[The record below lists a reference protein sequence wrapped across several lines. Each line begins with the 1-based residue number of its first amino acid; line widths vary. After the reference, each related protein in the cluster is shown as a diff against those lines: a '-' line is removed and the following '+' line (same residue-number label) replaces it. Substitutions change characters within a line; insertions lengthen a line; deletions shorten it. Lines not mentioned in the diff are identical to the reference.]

1 MVGFSLA
8 HGSSA
13 VLLLAP
19 FLLAFWA
26 AIALMVIVTNLVKKR
41 RTDTPTR
48 AAFGLAVL
56 LFGLL
61 FVPSGVWQRLFIRQM
76 TSSPRAGDLLVYAAY
91 DRDFRTVK
99 AMLSH
104 GVSIEIEI
112 LKFPDIGFPGQHRGN
127 AESMFKA
134 RGRWVTF
141 ARQLLSSLESI
152 KADMG
157 CEGYER
163 AWRHPFPIEAYEKLR
178 NAIQREK

>member
-1 MVGFSLA
+1 MLKISLNNPES
-8 HGSSA
+8 GW
-13 VLLLAP
+13 
-19 FLLAFWA
+19 AFA
-26 AIALMVIVTNLVKKR
+26 
-41 RTDTPTR
+41 
-48 AAFGLAVL
+48 
-56 LFGLL
+56 
-61 FVPSGVWQRLFIRQM
+61 RLSDERKE
-76 TSSPRAGDLLVYAAY
+76 LLVTAPYSP
-91 DRDFRTVK
+91 DDMLRDFVDAVQSLQSAGAAECYWSQEPGELHWSLRRMDK
-99 AMLSH
+99 D
-104 GVSIEIEI
+104 IEIEI